1 MKDVLR
7 KISMKLTIGSN
18 LENKDKLNKKIQ
30 ILQKTLDSALD
41 NIVIETKVGFNE
53 EDLDNLI
60 LTEDIIDRMIISQ
73 YAKKKVLAIS
83 NQLRLSRDK
92 PQVIS
97 IYTSNASFG
106 EL

>member
-1 MKDVLR
+1 MKDILR

-53 EDLDNLI
+53 EDLDNPI
-60 LTEDIIDRMIISQ
+60 STEDIIDRMIISQ

>member
-1 MKDVLR
+1 
-7 KISMKLTIGSN
+7 MKLTIGSN